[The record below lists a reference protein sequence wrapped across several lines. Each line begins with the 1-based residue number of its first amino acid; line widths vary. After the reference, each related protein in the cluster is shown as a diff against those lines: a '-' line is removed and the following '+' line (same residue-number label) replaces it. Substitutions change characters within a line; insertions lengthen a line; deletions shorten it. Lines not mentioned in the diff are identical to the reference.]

1 MSAVGLLLPV
11 ERSLTANGLAPFISP
26 QSLFSSGLADPSRRT
41 AELGVFLS
49 VVEKGD
55 PTAFAGEEAGGEPT
69 APLAVLPGVFL
80 RVAPKGDSV
89 AAEDEGGGEEAAG
102 SASKHSSLPI

>member
-41 AELGVFLS
+41 AELGVSLS

-69 APLAVLPGVFL
+69 APLAVLPSVFL

-89 AAEDEGGGEEAAG
+89 AAEDEGGGDEAAG